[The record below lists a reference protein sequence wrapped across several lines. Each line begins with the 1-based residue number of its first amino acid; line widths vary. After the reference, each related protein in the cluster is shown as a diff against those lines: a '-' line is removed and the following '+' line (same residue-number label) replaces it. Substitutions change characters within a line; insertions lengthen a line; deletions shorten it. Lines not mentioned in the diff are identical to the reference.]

1 VNVFFSDEQ
10 GHPADGESL
19 RAFAT
24 QVLAAEGY
32 PADTEVAVYL
42 VDAMEMTTY
51 NERFMDRK
59 GPTDVLAFPTE
70 ELVPGDPPRPVPGEP
85 PLNIGDVFLCPV
97 EVARR
102 AAEEN
107 TPYDDFLHLLLV
119 HGMLH
124 LLGYEH
130 EDDAAAE
137 LMERREDEL
146 LGLIGRSWE

>member
-1 VNVFFSDEQ
+1 MNVFLSDEQ
-10 GHPADGESL
+10 GHPAQTESL
-19 RAFAT
+19 VSFAT
-24 QVLAAEGY
+24 RVLAEEGY
-32 PADTEVAVYL
+32 PGETEMAVYL
-42 VDAMEMTTY
+42 VDAIEMAGY
-51 NERFMDRK
+51 NKRFMDRN

-70 ELVPGDPPRPVPGEP
+70 ALVPGSAPRALPGEP

-102 AAEEN
+102 AGEQNIA
-107 TPYDDFLHLLLV
+107 YDHYLHLLLV

-137 LMERREDEL
+137 AMERREDEL
-146 LGLIGRSWE
+146 LDAIGRPWK

>member
-1 VNVFFSDEQ
+1 MNVFFSDEQ

-19 RAFAT
+19 RTFAAR
-24 QVLAAEGY
+24 VLAAEGY

-42 VDAMEMTTY
+42 VDAVEMTMY

-70 ELVPGDPPRPVPGEP
+70 VLMPGDAPRAVPGEP
-85 PLNIGDVFLCPV
+85 PINIGDVFLCPV

-102 AAEEN
+102 AAEEGI
-107 TPYDDFLHLLLV
+107 PYDDFIHLLLV

-130 EDDAAAE
+130 EEDEAAE
-137 LMERREDEL
+137 IMERREDEL
-146 LGLIGRSWE
+146 LEMIGRSWE

>member
-1 VNVFFSDEQ
+1 VNVFLSDEQ

-19 RAFAT
+19 RAAAAA
-24 QVLAAEGY
+24 VLAAEGY

-42 VDAMEMTTY
+42 VDAIEMAGY

-70 ELVPGDPPRPVPGEP
+70 SLIPREPPRAVPGEP
-85 PLNIGDVFLCPV
+85 PLNVGDVFLCPV
-97 EVARR
+97 EVVRR
-102 AAEEN
+102 AAAQN
-107 TPYDDFLHLLLV
+107 VAYDDFLHLLLV

-130 EDDAAAE
+130 ENDADAAE
-137 LMERREDEL
+137 MERREDEL
-146 LGLIGRSWE
+146 LTVIGRPWS

>member
-1 VNVFFSDEQ
+1 MNVFLSDEQ

-19 RAFAT
+19 RAAAEA
-24 QVLAAEGY
+24 VLMAEGY
-32 PADTEVAVYL
+32 PTGTEVAVYL
-42 VDAMEMTTY
+42 VDAIEMAGY

-70 ELVPGDPPRPVPGEP
+70 VLTPGEAPRPVPGEP

-102 AAEEN
+102 AGEEN
-107 TPYDDFLHLLLV
+107 VPFDDFIHLLLV

-130 EDDAAAE
+130 EEEAEAAA
-137 LMERREDEL
+137 MERREDEL
-146 LGLIGRSWE
+146 LAVLGRPWE

>member
-70 ELVPGDPPRPVPGEP
+70 TLVPGDPPRPVPGEP

-102 AAEEN
+102 AVEEN

-137 LMERREDEL
+137 LMEHREDEL

>member
-1 VNVFFSDEQ
+1 VNVFLSDEQ
-10 GHPADGESL
+10 GHPADTTSL

-24 QVLAAEGY
+24 RVLEEEGY

-42 VDAMEMTTY
+42 VDAIEMAGY

-70 ELVPGDPPRPVPGEP
+70 ALVPGSAPRVTPGEP

-97 EVARR
+97 EIATR
-102 AAEEN
+102 AAKQRV
-107 TPYDDFLHLLLV
+107 PFDDFIHLLLV

-137 LMERREDEL
+137 AMERREDEL
-146 LGLIGRSWE
+146 LAAIGRPWE

>member
-19 RAFAT
+19 RSFAER
-24 QVLAAEGY
+24 VLVAEGF
-32 PADTEVAVYL
+32 PIETEVAVYL
-42 VDAMEMTTY
+42 VDALEMTTY

-70 ELVPGDPPRPVPGEP
+70 TLVPGDPPRPVPGEP
-85 PLNIGDVFLCPV
+85 PLNLGDVFLCPV

-102 AAEEN
+102 ARDEN
-107 TPYDDFLHLLLV
+107 IPYDDFMHLLLA

-130 EDDAAAE
+130 DDDAAGEA
-137 LMERREDEL
+137 MERREDEL
-146 LGLIGRSWE
+146 LGLIGRSWS